1 MHALGLRE
9 REGGEVVL
17 GEVAPSF
24 DRVLLLEGG
33 EGVGGGAVEHAGLVL
48 ADALGGDEHLLA
60 AQASLG
66 VVDDVD
72 AGLRLLPQG
81 VGVAE
86 LGVIF
91 GGLGGGGVEA
101 GLFHVLGE
109 LGGEGLGLAH
119 VAALLAGVGD
129 DAGEAL
135 EDLGVEAGG
144 GEAGVDLGVGGLPLA
159 VHDLER
165 GGDAVELEEV
175 SLVWVE
181 LLAVGVDLVV
191 GEADVALAVLVGAE
205 VLDAGGLLAE
215 DVGDP
220 VVAEVDHRVAGGLG
234 LGDLLL
240 ARLGAGLEDPGLPGG
255 VLALAH
261 LGQHDRGRGARLA
274 HGRRGDLPRG
284 GRGLGL
290 GRLVGLRLLGP
301 RTGQQRRG
309 TGGGQQTQERGAFH
323 QGRHRD
329 SLAA

>member
-1 MHALGLRE
+1 LLPSAVEGEVVPDVAAVDDDVELHVLGVVGGRRGQAHGDQQVVEVAAAEVGEAGEGLLGGFGGGEIEGGDHGGAGLADDVAQGVLFALAVGPAELGLPLGGRAVLEDAGAGDGALLDDAEQAAVHALGLGAG
-9 REGGEVVL
+9 EGGEVVL
-17 GEVAPSF
+17 GEVAPAL

-72 AGLRLLPQG
+72 AVLRLLPQG

-86 LGVIF
+86 LGVVL

-101 GLFHVLGE
+101 GLLHVLGE

-144 GEAGVDLGVGGLPLA
+144 VRQGSISVSA
-159 VHDLER
+159 VCHSPCTTLQR

-175 SLVWVE
+175 ALVRVE
-181 LLAVGVDLVV
+181 LLAVGVD
-191 GEADVALAVLVGAE
+191 
-205 VLDAGGLLAE
+205 
-215 DVGDP
+215 
-220 VVAEVDHRVAGGLG
+220 RS
-234 LGDLLL
+234 L
-240 ARLGAGLEDPGLPGG
+240 ARPM
-255 VLALAH
+255 
-261 LGQHDRGRGARLA
+261 
-274 HGRRGDLPRG
+274 
-284 GRGLGL
+284 
-290 GRLVGLRLLGP
+290 
-301 RTGQQRRG
+301 
-309 TGGGQQTQERGAFH
+309 
-323 QGRHRD
+323 
-329 SLAA
+329 